1 MMAFSFIHAAD
12 LHLGSP
18 LVGITARDPA
28 LAPRLAAASRDAFA
42 ALVGQAIAL
51 RVDFLIV
58 AGDVYDGEWRDTS
71 IGLFF
76 NRQVSRLIR
85 EGIRVYTVRGNHD
98 AASVVTKSVRLPEGV
113 YEFSSRSTDTVLL
126 DDLKV
131 ALSGRS
137 FPDRAV
143 PENYA
148 ASYPPA
154 RSGWFNIGVLHTSCD
169 GRPGHDS
176 YAPCSL
182 DDLVSKGYQYWAL
195 GHVHAYEL
203 LHSDPHIIYPG
214 NLQGRGVHE
223 CGAKGAV
230 LVKVDGDEVSVERI
244 IVDRARWFDLAIDLH
259 GMSHV
264 SEIYDRL
271 GILIQPLVMD
281 AEADGESRLLL
292 VRIRLQGSTNLHATL
307 HASKEDLRDEL
318 QSTLQHYGQEIWLE
332 QLRIETT
339 EPVQIEAQAGLST
352 DAFDLRSTLDTIV
365 STGVLETEAKQLA
378 ADIVRK
384 LPAGASEET
393 IFGEFNVESLIAD
406 ARGLLLERSGAGEGG
421 IS

>member
-1 MMAFSFIHAAD
+1 
-12 LHLGSP
+12 
-18 LVGITARDPA
+18 
-28 LAPRLAAASRDAFA
+28 
-42 ALVGQAIAL
+42 
-51 RVDFLIV
+51 LIV

-154 RSGWFNIGVLHTSCD
+154 RLGWFNIGVLHTSCD

-195 GHVHAYEL
+195 GHVHAFEL

-259 GMSHV
+259 AMSHF

-332 QLRIETT
+332 QLRIETA

-393 IFGEFNVESLIAD
+393 IFGEFNVESLIVD
-406 ARGLLLERSGAGEGG
+406 ARGLLLERSGAAERVNKFETGCVRV
-421 IS
+421 

>member
-1 MMAFSFIHAAD
+1 M
-12 LHLGSP
+12 
-18 LVGITARDPA
+18 
-28 LAPRLAAASRDAFA
+28 AAASRDAFA
-42 ALVGQAIAL
+42 ALVNQAIA
-51 RVDFLIV
+51 RQVAFVIV

-143 PENYA
+143 PENYG

-203 LHSDPHIIYPG
+203 LHSDPHVIYPG

-259 GMSHV
+259 GMSHF

-271 GILIQPLVMD
+271 GALIQPLVMD

-307 HASKEDLRDEL
+307 HASKEYLRDEL

-332 QLRIETT
+332 QLRIETA

-352 DAFDLRSTLDTIV
+352 DTFDLRSTLDTIV

-393 IFGEFNVESLIAD
+393 IFGEFNIENLIAD